1 MIDRIFAL
9 HRVDLL
15 MAVQLADQL
24 AQVPGRG
31 LARPIV
37 TVIDPVMHHYAIT
50 QGLAD
55 VQLMVL
61 PDLDLTLG
69 GGSWSLAATRT
80 VSAAVD
86 EELAKLVPE
95 ARGAGWLGHWL
106 RQLHAVVFGFRQV
119 GRALTPR
126 VAGERVH
133 LLLPDLPHR
142 YGYHSFVPALI
153 VQVALRGAGQAPT
166 LYKSPQPPW
175 PATVLPDALHDDRA
189 AGDVSTA
196 APVDL
201 LCHLPTC
208 VYDEALFANEVRASG
223 RAALLLPSQLYDV
236 AAEALPR
243 TRMETPQ
250 RLLDRLPAGQRDALA
265 AMLDRLGGVL
275 AAHLAP
281 LLGTPALV
289 QSQVSAMVDA
299 CRDNALVFFMLE
311 QRFATQPP
319 RSLLISNHDTGQH
332 GGLLS
337 FARRH
342 GLQTMMVPHSKIFNH
357 TLLSSGHDVTCLTH
371 PVQGGEVHD
380 LDGSRMPTG
389 VLDFNDDLQIKA
401 APPRPLA
408 TLGIVLNGLAATA
421 ICIVDLRLYLQGLA
435 ALRQWCEEHGVR
447 CRIRCRPNESAASTV
462 AIELGIPEATLLEDQ
477 QGSMI
482 AFANG
487 CDLVLGY
494 DQPTSGAIEILRHG
508 LPMMQVLC
516 RRLAPEEWRI
526 VDTGIVPQLAVD
538 AVLERLS
545 TFHADPLALW
555 QFRRAQLADFVA
567 AGRDARPLRYWLGQV
582 APADARPS

>member
-1 MIDRIFAL
+1 MVMTDRIFAL
-9 HRVDLL
+9 HRVDLV
-15 MAVQLADQL
+15 MAVQLAQQL
-24 AQVPGRG
+24 ATHGG
-31 LARPIV
+31 TGRPIV
-37 TVIDPVMHHYAIT
+37 TVIEPVLHHYAIT
-50 QGLAD
+50 QGLTE

-69 GGSWSLAATRT
+69 GGSWSLAGTRT
-80 VSAAVD
+80 VSTAVD
-86 EELAKLVPE
+86 VELAKLVPE

-106 RQLHAVVFGFRQV
+106 RQLHAIVFGFRQV
-119 GRALTPR
+119 GQALASR
-126 VAGERVH
+126 VQGERVH

-153 VQVALRGAGQAPT
+153 VQEALRAADQAPT

-175 PATVLPDALHDDRA
+175 PATVLPDALHDDLA
-189 AGDVSTA
+189 AGDIA
-196 APVDL
+196 AAAQVDL

-208 VYDEALFANEVRASG
+208 VYDEALFADEVRASG

-236 AAEALPR
+236 AAEGLPR
-243 TRMETPQ
+243 TRMATPQ
-250 RLLDRLPAGQRDALA
+250 RLLERLPAAQRDGLA

-275 AAHLAP
+275 TAHLAP
-281 LLGTPALV
+281 LLGTAALV
-289 QSQVSAMVDA
+289 KSQVAVMVDA

-311 QRFATQPP
+311 QRFAKQPP
-319 RSLLISNHDTGQH
+319 RTLLIGNHDTGQH

-342 GLQTMMVPHSKIFNH
+342 GLQTLMVPHSKIFNH
-357 TLLSSGHDVTCLTH
+357 ALLSSGHEVTCLTH
-371 PVQGGEVHD
+371 AVQGGEVHD

-389 VLDFNDDLQIKA
+389 VLDFNDDLQVKA
-401 APPRPLA
+401 APPQPLA

-447 CRIRCRPNESAASTV
+447 CRIRCRPNESAATTV
-462 AIELGIPEATLLEDQ
+462 ATELGIPGATLLDDQ

-482 AFANG
+482 DFANG

-494 DQPTSGAIEILRHG
+494 DQPTSGTIEILRHG
-508 LPMMQVLC
+508 LAMMQVLC

-526 VDTGIVPQLAVD
+526 VDARLVPQLQVQA
-538 AVLERLS
+538 ALQQLS
-545 TFHADPLALW
+545 VFHADPMTLW
-555 QFRRAQLADFVA
+555 QFRRTQFADFVA
-567 AGRDARPLRYWLGQV
+567 AGRSARPLRSWLGGS
-582 APADARPS
+582 PAASSPGF

>member
-9 HRVDLL
+9 HRVDLV
-15 MAVQLADQL
+15 MAGQLADQI
-24 AQVPGRG
+24 AHEPGR
-31 LARPIV
+31 ARPIV

-50 QGLAD
+50 QGQTD
-55 VQLMVL
+55 VQLMIL
-61 PDLDLTLG
+61 PDLDLTVG
-69 GGSWSLAATRT
+69 GGSWSLAAAHT

-86 EELAKLVPE
+86 EELAKLVPQ

-106 RQLHAVVFGFRQV
+106 RQLHAIVFGFRQV
-119 GRALTPR
+119 GRALASR

-153 VQVALRGAGQAPT
+153 VQEALRAAGHAPT

-175 PATVLPDALHDDRA
+175 HATVLPDALHDDRA
-189 AGDVSTA
+189 AGVGCTA
-196 APVDL
+196 ESVDL

-236 AAEALPR
+236 AAEGLPR

-250 RLLDRLPAGQRDALA
+250 RLLDRLPADQRAALV

-281 LLGTPALV
+281 LLGTAALV
-289 QSQVSAMVDA
+289 QSQVAAMVDA

-311 QRFATQPP
+311 QRFAKQPP
-319 RSLLISNHDTGQH
+319 RTLLISNHDTGQH

-342 GLQTMMVPHSKIFNH
+342 GLQTLMLPHSKIFNH
-357 TLLSSGHDVTCLTH
+357 TLLSRGHDVTCLTH
-371 PVQGGEVHD
+371 PVQGGEIHD

-389 VLDFNDDLQIKA
+389 VLDFNDDLQVKA
-401 APPRPLA
+401 ALPRPLA
-408 TLGIVLNGLAATA
+408 TLGIVLNGLAATG
-421 ICIVDLRLYLQGLA
+421 ICIVDLRLYLDGLA
-435 ALRQWCEEHGVR
+435 ALRQWCLGHGVD
-447 CRIRCRPNESAASTV
+447 CRIRCRPNESAATTV
-462 AIELGIPEATLLEDQ
+462 ATDLGIPEALLLDCQ

-482 AFANG
+482 DFANG

-494 DQPTSGAIEILRHG
+494 DQPTSGTIEILRHG
-508 LPMMQVLC
+508 LPMMQALC

-526 VDTGIVPQLAVD
+526 VDAGIVPQLSVA
-538 AVLERLS
+538 AVLERL
-545 TFHADPLALW
+545 TAFHADPLALW
-555 QFRRAQLADFVA
+555 QFRRRQVADFVA
-567 AGRDARPLRYWLGQV
+567 AGRDARPLRAWL
-582 APADARPS
+582 R